1 MNTDRQA
8 EILQVSLELISE
20 KGIQGL
26 TIKNIA
32 SKIGTSEPAIYRHFE
47 NKIEILLKILDSF
60 KRLSEEVI
68 KEELLRKAS
77 SIEKISNIY
86 RKHFEEF
93 SRNPSLVAVIFSE
106 EIFANETILIDRISV
121 IMKENEKI
129 IISIIES
136 GQSENEIK
144 SNLQASM
151 LAVVIMGS
159 LRLFVKKWQFS
170 GYDFVLAEK
179 GEMLIQTI
187 TNLLKTEK

>member
-1 MNTDRQA
+1 MNTDRQT

-60 KRLSEEVI
+60 KKLSEDVI
-68 KEELLRKAS
+68 KEELSRKAS

-106 EIFANETILIDRISV
+106 EIFANETILIDRISG

-129 IISIIES
+129 IISIIET

-144 SNLQASM
+144 ANMPAAM
-151 LAVVIMGS
+151 LSVVIMGS